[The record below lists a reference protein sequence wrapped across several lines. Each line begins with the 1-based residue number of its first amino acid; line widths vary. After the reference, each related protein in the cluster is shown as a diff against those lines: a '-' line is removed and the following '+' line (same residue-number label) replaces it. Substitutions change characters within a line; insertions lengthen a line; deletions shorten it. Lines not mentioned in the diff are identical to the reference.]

1 MSIAV
6 AGLFLWFRREIFLDR
21 LFTISGLRVFLG
33 VFLGAFFGVVF
44 FQGGRVFSLPF
55 LFLFTFLFFSVL
67 YFLGG
72 GGAVARGVS
81 VGREE
86 DPE

>member
-6 AGLFLWFRREIFLDR
+6 AGLFPWFRREIFLGR
-21 LFTISGLRVFLG
+21 LFTMSGLRVFLG
-33 VFLGAFFGVVF
+33 VFFGVVF

-67 YFLGG
+67 YFLGRGCG
-72 GGAVARGVS
+72 GVGVG